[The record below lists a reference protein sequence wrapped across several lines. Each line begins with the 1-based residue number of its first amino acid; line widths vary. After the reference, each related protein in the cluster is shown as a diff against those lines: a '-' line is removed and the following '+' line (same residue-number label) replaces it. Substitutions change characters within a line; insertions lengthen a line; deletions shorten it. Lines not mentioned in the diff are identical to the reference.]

1 VVWHHRPTS
10 PSRRTGASGRKRK
23 PTFSRFRLSYAQFTS
38 VNSPSQARAKQHL
51 VARRLEPQRRACVCF
66 VRRDDI
72 PGKPIEPYTCTP
84 HDNTLL
90 SDGKTPMIC
99 TPGTDPF
106 VFYFAGGLN
115 KTCPSCDSAERTR
128 TPAEAHPPPDFIPPY
143 ARSCQRQADR

>member
-1 VVWHHRPTS
+1 V
-10 PSRRTGASGRKRK
+10 
-23 PTFSRFRLSYAQFTS
+23 
-38 VNSPSQARAKQHL
+38 
-51 VARRLEPQRRACVCF
+51 CVCF

-115 KTCPSCDSAERTR
+115 KTCPSCDFAERIR
-128 TPAEAHPPPDFIPPY
+128 KHAEAHPPPYFITTYVRSLPKLPTAGRQIAMPGHARPPH
-143 ARSCQRQADR
+143 ARSVVCSPALRLLLLLLLPMMP

>member
-1 VVWHHRPTS
+1 MLSLRRSIHPARHG
-10 PSRRTGASGRKRK
+10 PSSIWLQGDLNPKG
-23 PTFSRFRLSYAQFTS
+23 
-38 VNSPSQARAKQHL
+38 
-51 VARRLEPQRRACVCF
+51 ERACVCF

-115 KTCPSCDSAERTR
+115 KTCPSCDFAERIR
-128 TPAEAHPPPDFIPPY
+128 KHAEAHPPPYFITTY
-143 ARSCQRQADR
+143 VRSCQRQADR